1 MSQALLQ
8 SSESSR
14 GLAAQRQYLDTDQ
27 LDEHFTLLYRMLRRS
42 YLTYYPSL
50 ARLAGSPKAGLMLG
64 HALYYSKQL
73 GQSQPAREGW
83 FYMRSIDWFKAT
95 GLSLREQESARQQLV
110 GVSPSKTV
118 FLDVERLGMPAR
130 LWYRVKLDTLCQ
142 AIGDAA
148 TGLQPSAQWA
158 LDAAAM
164 KVLLGRVVVFYA
176 ELAHLTGSASAGI
189 YLSQL
194 VNEYQFRASHQ
205 QLDGQ
210 GYAVAQ
216 DASVWSTLFLG
227 EKAVR
232 NAREQ
237 AEAAGWAHFKR
248 ASRRGGDL
256 MYRINT
262 HALTTAVSRFDLDA
276 HCAKQLGFALSADQ
290 VLRKGQNLKSLQ
302 RQSDTQTELCFAQN
316 AELGFAF
323 SADQVTR
330 KGQNLKSSDRQSN
343 PCFALSAELGFA
355 QNAELGFALFAEQVT
370 RKGQNPIRV
379 VKNTNN
385 LLQRVVEKNTAA
397 PKIEQP
403 SKQPHFGGGS
413 STVAQKQNSVPLIDL
428 KQLYIPSFI
437 LAEEYPTLETLLSKS
452 KDPQVLLDELLGISK
467 TQNIKVPCA
476 YLRTLLNKEQAG
488 QLIITHAYRV
498 AAKRSNAAHIAA
510 TVAASNAAADSAKD
524 DAPSQ
529 ALDAA
534 QLAESKARFAAMRES
549 INAKVSKQQPAD
561 WLNHRNRNE
570 TNPELMGAV

>member
-237 AEAAGWAHFKR
+237 AAAAGWAHFKR

-276 HCAKQLGFALSADQ
+276 HCAK
-290 VLRKGQNLKSLQ
+290 
-302 RQSDTQTELCFAQN
+302 
-316 AELGFAF
+316 ELGFAF

-355 QNAELGFALFAEQVT
+355 LSAEQVT

-428 KQLYIPSFI
+428 KQLHIPSFI

-452 KDPQVLLDELLGISK
+452 KNPQVLLDELLGISK

-476 YLRTLLNKEQAG
+476 YLRSLLNKEQTG

-498 AAKRSNAAHIAA
+498 AAKRLNTAHIAA

-524 DAPSQ
+524 DAPAQ

-561 WLNHRNRNE
+561 WLNQRNHRNRNE
-570 TNPELMGAV
+570 INPQLMGAV